1 MMGLERTEPT
11 SSNSSSYAASLSQR
25 LATLGELTLPE
36 LRAEWRRLYRTP
48 PPRLSRN
55 LMVRAIAY
63 RIQERACGGLTPAI
77 SRRLLEF
84 GRKDAEMPDEQ
95 KITVSPPKPGTR
107 LVREW
112 NGRTYTVAVTED
124 GFTYGDKNYK
134 SLTRIA
140 RAITGAHWS
149 GPRFFGL
156 NGKTVEARAGGDD
169 GERHA

>member
-1 MMGLERTEPT
+1 MGLEHAAST
-11 SSNSSSYAASLSQR
+11 SSSSPSDAASLSQR
-25 LATLGELTLPE
+25 LAALGELTLPE
-36 LRAEWRRLYRTP
+36 LRAEWRRLYRSP

-63 RIQERACGGLTPAI
+63 RIQERACGGLTPTI
-77 SRRLLEF
+77 SRRLLEY
-84 GRKDAEMPDEQ
+84 GRKDAEMPDEP

-124 GFTYGDKNYK
+124 GFTYGDKSYK
-134 SLTRIA
+134 SLTKIA

-156 NGKTVEARAGGDD
+156 NAKIVKASDAGSD

>member
-1 MMGLERTEPT
+1 MGLERTAPA
-11 SSNSSSYAASLSQR
+11 SSNSSSDVASLSQR
-25 LATLGELTLPE
+25 LATLSELTLPE
-36 LRAEWRRLYRTP
+36 LRAEWRRLYRSP

-63 RIQERACGGLTPAI
+63 RIQERARGGLTPAI

-84 GRKDAEMPDEQ
+84 GRKDAEMPGEQ
-95 KITVSPPKPGTR
+95 KITVSPPQPGTR

-124 GFTYGDKNYK
+124 GFTYGDKNYR

-156 NGKTVEARAGGDD
+156 NGKRTKARDAGGD